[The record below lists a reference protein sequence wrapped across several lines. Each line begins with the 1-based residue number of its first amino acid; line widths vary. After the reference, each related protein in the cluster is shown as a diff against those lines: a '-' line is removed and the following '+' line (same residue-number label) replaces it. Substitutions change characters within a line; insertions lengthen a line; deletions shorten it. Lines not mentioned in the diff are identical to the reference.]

1 MPKEDAQQ
9 IKYTKKKED
18 ILKKVVGTL
27 QDKFGKESVN
37 YLGNEDIEPIQR
49 IPSQS
54 IAIDEVTGGGYPV
67 GRIIE
72 LFGGESSGKTTACL
86 HAIASAQKMFP
97 NKVCGIVDSEY
108 AFDPVYAAAIG
119 VNVGELVVA
128 QPESGEDGFAILQG
142 MIESDGF
149 SLIVV
154 DSVAAMVPRAEVE
167 EDDFGKSTIGLQ
179 ARMMSKALRKL
190 TSVIGRHNVVCMF
203 TNQTREKVGIV
214 YGSPETTAG
223 GSALKFYASIRLK
236 LTKLGTIEEG
246 QGNNKQKTSVK
257 TRVDCVKNKTFP
269 PFRRAEY
276 IVTFGKGIDNE
287 ALYMQT
293 ILENFVENPSSG
305 NYILLNGEKI
315 RGVQKVKAYLEEN
328 KEMFDR
334 YKKMV
339 DEHYGSKASA
349 EIPKSE
355 REEDSDED
363 ENLEEDSG
371 IISSKK

>member
-1 MPKEDAQQ
+1 MAKDDAQDKL
-9 IKYTKKKED
+9 IKKKEE

-27 QDKFGKESVN
+27 QQKFGKESIN
-37 YLGNEDIEPIQR
+37 YLGNEDIEPLQR

-54 IAIDEVTGGGYPV
+54 IAIDEVTGGGYPL

-86 HAIASAQKMFP
+86 HAIASAQRMFP
-97 NKVCGIVDSEY
+97 DKVCGIVDSEY

-119 VNVGELVVA
+119 VNVGELVIA

-142 MIESDGF
+142 MIESGGF

-167 EDDFGKSTIGLQ
+167 EEDFGKSTIGLQ

-190 TSVIGRHNVVCMF
+190 TSVIGRHGVVVMF
-203 TNQTREKVGIV
+203 TNQTREKVGV
-214 YGSPETTAG
+214 TWGDQTTTTG
-223 GSALKFYASIRLK
+223 GSSLKFYASIRLK
-236 LTKLGTIEEG
+236 LTKLGAIEEG
-246 QGNNKQKTSVK
+246 TGDNRQKTSVK

-269 PFRRAEY
+269 PFKRAEY

-293 ILENFVENPSSG
+293 ILANFVEHPTKVS
-305 NYILLNGEKI
+305 YVMLNGEKVNGI
-315 RGVQKVKAYLEEN
+315 AKAKEYLETHPDVFN
-328 KEMFDR
+328 Q

-339 DEHYGSKASA
+339 DEQYKHRRPL
-349 EIPKSE
+349 EIPDEE
-355 REEDSDED
+355 REDQDD
-363 ENLEEDSG
+363 EEDFEEESG
-371 IISSKK
+371 TISS

>member
-1 MPKEDAQQ
+1 MEKNTPYNVSNKNIKVKCFSHALNKVEMKKILSVIRKDDAFIYYLVDKNGNTLLKCSGNHRIWDEDRK
-9 IKYTKKKED
+9 KY
-18 ILKKVVGTL
+18 IYV
-27 QDKFGKESVN
+27 S
-37 YLGNEDIEPIQR
+37 DIE
-49 IPSQS
+49 SGK
-54 IAIDEVTGGGYPV
+54 ALD
-67 GRIIE
+67 
-72 LFGGESSGKTTACL
+72 SSGNIVEFFVKETDEIL
-86 HAIASAQKMFP
+86 P
-97 NKVCGIVDSEY
+97 IVD
-108 AFDPVYAAAIG
+108 I
-119 VNVGELVVA
+119 
-128 QPESGEDGFAILQG
+128 
-142 MIESDGF
+142 
-149 SLIVV
+149 
-154 DSVAAMVPRAEVE
+154 EVE
-167 EDDFGKSTIGLQ
+167 DNS
-179 ARMMSKALRKL
+179 
-190 TSVIGRHNVVCMF
+190 NYF
-203 TNQTREKVGIV
+203 TNNVL
-214 YGSPETTAG
+214 SHNTTAG

-246 QGNNKQKTSVK
+246 QGDNKQKTSVK
-257 TRVDCVKNKTFP
+257 TRVDCIKNKTFP

-339 DEHYGSKASA
+339 DEHYGSKKSA
-349 EIPKSE
+349 EIPESE

-371 IISSKK
+371 TISSKK